1 MISRSRIEIII
12 RATVR
17 GNGIVYEELSNKNN
31 LQRLIP
37 KNEEREAAFLSESE
51 SRFILRRAPKYFFSR
66 FDLRRIML
74 FVVFLALSF
83 IEEQITTFTI
93 PTTSSPSSRR
103 LSWPQRRSTKK
114 KEVPGVGGGSISVR

>member
-1 MISRSRIEIII
+1 
-12 RATVR
+12 
-17 GNGIVYEELSNKNN
+17 
-31 LQRLIP
+31 
-37 KNEEREAAFLSESE
+37 
-51 SRFILRRAPKYFFSR
+51 
-66 FDLRRIML
+66 ML
-74 FVVFLALSF
+74 FVLFLALSF